1 MMRNTWIVWTNSP
14 ACHESEALRGLQW
27 RIPLAADSDAFDTL
41 QATASEARAS
51 RKYAI
56 HYTKQS
62 HELSHPWVITP
73 LSWGAGVL
81 CACSRSEVVQAG
93 AIIFYQI
100 RVTFWMPACYI
111 CETFHLPVPFFSLP
125 LFHRYPMQ
133 CSSLHFQTRYK
144 PKTELPNSGRI
155 KPKTQKKQLW
165 QSFTFPLR
173 LNGTSREKRSLCLSP
188 RSRFGGGYHAGC
200 MLNKSTQV

>member
-93 AIIFYQI
+93 AIIFLPNPSD
-100 RVTFWMPACYI
+100 VLDAGLCYI
-111 CETFHLPVPFFSLP
+111 CETFHLPFLFSPPFP
-125 LFHRYPMQ
+125 P
-133 CSSLHFQTRYK
+133 
-144 PKTELPNSGRI
+144 LPNAMLKS
-155 KPKTQKKQLW
+155 
-165 QSFTFPLR
+165 SFSDTLQAENR
-173 LNGTSREKRSLCLSP
+173 TS
-188 RSRFGGGYHAGC
+188 
-200 MLNKSTQV
+200 